1 MCNGVNRNDRDIYFL
16 YAETQLHAG
25 AGSDLGVIDLPI
37 QRERATKFPI
47 IQGVKGALRSYAT
60 TKAQNCGVEDI
71 FGSEL
76 GTQQDNNTTKPG
88 CVAFSEAKILLF
100 PVRNP
105 EHLFV
110 WVTCPLALSRYLH
123 AANDGDIEQDIM
135 DEFALICSDN
145 EALSSTDG
153 QSLFLEE
160 IKVNQKKYNKL
171 GSVFEKLSCSAP
183 IKLLEDRMKKDTVV
197 VSDDLFS
204 KIVET
209 MTEVVPRIAIENGV
223 AKKGSLWYEEY
234 LPQDTVMYFVA
245 RTTNYGNKNHLDDLR
260 KMIDGK
266 LISIGGKETVGKGM
280 AWVKCCRQEG

>member
-1 MCNGVNRNDRDIYFL
+1 MDSVAKKNDRDVYFL

-37 QRERATKFPI
+37 QRERATRFPI

-60 TKAQNCGVEDI
+60 TKLTKDEVEDI

-76 GTQQDNNTTKPG
+76 GVQPDNKTKPG
-88 CVAFSEAKILLF
+88 NVAFSEAKTLLF
-100 PVRNP
+100 PVRSP
-105 EHLFV
+105 DHLFV

-123 AANDGDIEQDIM
+123 ALGDEEIDKDIVN
-135 DEFALICSDN
+135 ELSLICSD
-145 EALSSTDG
+145 EGALSTKDG

-160 IKVNQKKYNKL
+160 IELKQTKYEKL
-171 GSVFEKLSCSAP
+171 SGLFEKLSCSAP
-183 IKLLEDRMKKDTVV
+183 ISLLQKKMKEDIVV
-197 VSDDLFS
+197 VSDRLFS
-204 KIVET
+204 MIVET

-245 RTTNYGNKNHLDDLR
+245 RTTNYGSEAQLEKLR
-260 KMIDGK
+260 NMINGK
-266 LISIGGKETVGKGM
+266 LVSIGGKETVGKGM
-280 AWVKCCRQEG
+280 AWVKCCCQEG

>member
-1 MCNGVNRNDRDIYFL
+1 MANGVNKKDKDVYFL

-37 QRERATKFPI
+37 QRERSTKFPI

-60 TKAQNCGVEDI
+60 TRLLKEDVENI

-76 GTQQDNNTTKPG
+76 GVQTDNKTQPG
-88 CVAFSEAKILLF
+88 NVSFSEAKILLF

-105 EHLFV
+105 ERLFV

-123 AANDGDIEQDIM
+123 AAGDGKINQDIVN
-135 DEFALICSDN
+135 ELRSIRSDDK
-145 EALSSTDG
+145 ALSSMDG

-160 IKVNQKKYNKL
+160 IEVHQEKYTKKL
-171 GSVFEKLSCSAP
+171 GDVFKELSHSAP
-183 IKLLEDRMKKDTVV
+183 IELLQKRIESDVVV
-197 VSDDLFS
+197 VSDELFS

-234 LPQDTVMYFVA
+234 LPQDTVMYFVV
-245 RTTNYGNKNHLDDLR
+245 RTTNYGSEEQLNKLR
-260 KMIDGK
+260 ETINGK